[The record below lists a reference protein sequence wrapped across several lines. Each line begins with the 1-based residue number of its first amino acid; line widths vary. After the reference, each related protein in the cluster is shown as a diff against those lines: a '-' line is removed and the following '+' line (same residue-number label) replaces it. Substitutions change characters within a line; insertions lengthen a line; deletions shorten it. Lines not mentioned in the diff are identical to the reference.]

1 MEQGF
6 RDRAEATLELLSDD
20 VTAFVLVA
28 APRREVVEEAS
39 FFAAKLTE
47 ADIPVRA
54 LIVNRMHP
62 RFGDADPGA
71 TAERARHFAG
81 TDLGGLYANLADFQQ
96 VAANEEE
103 HLAGLAG
110 KVAPAP
116 VRPGAVPA
124 DRRARPRRPRRD
136 RPLPVPP
143 LTVGRPQLVDSDRRC
158 RLGRAGATVSRGRSR
173 AG

>member
-1 MEQGF
+1 VVSDAIAFFTAFDGMEQGF

-28 APRREVVEEAS
+28 APRREVVQEAS

-47 ADIPVRA
+47 AGIPVRA

-71 TAERARHFAG
+71 TAERAHRFEG
-81 TDLGGLYANLADFQQ
+81 TDIGGLYANLADFQL
-96 VAANEEE
+96 VAANEED
-103 HLAGLAG
+103 HLAGLAD

-116 VRPGAVPA
+116 VIRIPFLQTDVHDLDGLGEI
-124 DRRARPRRPRRD
+124 ARYLFPR
-136 RPLPVPP
+136 
-143 LTVGRPQLVDSDRRC
+143 
-158 RLGRAGATVSRGRSR
+158 
-173 AG
+173 